1 MDRLRAALWT
11 GALMF
16 AACSGADAQES
27 RYTVIGAPGLVTC
40 ERWLVVSDN
49 DTLRVRDDDDI
60 VEEQVKA
67 WVAGF
72 LSAYNRYGRERGNVA
87 EGRTA
92 DDLIGWADRFCEANP
107 DATMAML
114 AETMI
119 TELNAARR

>member
-1 MDRLRAALWT
+1 MYCLRAALST

-119 TELNAARR
+119 NELNAARR